1 MRILG
6 IDYGTK
12 RIGIAMSDEAGQ
24 FAIPHSTIQNVPNS
38 TSNVIL
44 KRRAI
49 IGEIVSIANKNTVS
63 IIVIGESR
71 DYKGEPNKIFA
82 DVLELKKELESLSF
96 TVHLEPEFMT
106 SQQAER
112 FQGKNDLTDAS
123 AAALILQAYL
133 DKNKAIK
140 E

>member
-24 FAIPHSTIQNVPNS
+24 FAIPLIVLANS
-38 TSNVIL
+38 NNNL
-44 KRRAI
+44 NEI
-49 IGEIVSIANKNTVS
+49 IELARKNDVKE
-63 IIVIGESR
+63 IVIGESR
-71 DYKGEPNKIFA
+71 NYKGQPNKILPE
-82 DVLELKKELESLSF
+82 VLVLKKELESRGL
-96 TVHLEPEFMT
+96 VVYLEPEFMT

-112 FQGKNDLTDAS
+112 FQGKNNMTDAS

-133 DKNKAIK
+133 DKHKL
-140 E
+140 

>member
-24 FAIPHSTIQNVPNS
+24 FALPLIVLPHSKNN
-38 TSNVIL
+38 L
-44 KRRAI
+44 D
-49 IGEIVSIANKNTVS
+49 EIVELAHKNSVKE
-63 IIVIGESR
+63 IIIGESR
-71 DYKGEPNKIFA
+71 DYKGQPNKILPEA
-82 DVLELKKELESLSF
+82 LALKEKLESKGLI
-96 TVHLEPEFMT
+96 VHLELEFMT

-112 FQGKNDLTDAS
+112 FQGKNNMTDAS

-133 DKNKAIK
+133 DKNKDVK
-140 E
+140 K